1 MEKMLSEDWKN
12 HLIVTVSQRPRLSHS
27 FSFNPNNQGFIT
39 TDAVSNFIFVTEFVA
54 KNDIIAT
61 AATNCPSNSMI
72 ISYAYSVQKLPW
84 KILDLLHRKVAGR
97 LASIII
103 YHKKTVRRSL

>member
-61 AATNCPSNSMI
+61 AATNRPSNSLI
-72 ISYAYSVQKLPW
+72 ISYAYRVQKSPW
-84 KILDLLHRKVAGR
+84 KVRVLLHRKVE
-97 LASIII
+97 
-103 YHKKTVRRSL
+103 YTT